1 MGKLTAAGAKA
12 ASKPGKYHDQF
23 GLMLIVQPSG
33 SKQWVQRLTIQG
45 RRRELGLGGYP
56 LVSLAEAREAAFDNK
71 RIARRGDDPRP
82 AKRHVPTFAEASET
96 VIELH
101 ESTWKDRGRSANNW
115 RASMDI
121 YAMPKIGKRRID
133 QIAVSDI
140 LAILKPIWTEKPET
154 AKKVKSR
161 MQRVFEWAVATEQRA
176 DNPVRAAGSV
186 LPKGNGRAKHFKALP
201 HAAVAGA
208 LATIRDSAAAPVT
221 KLAIEFL
228 ALTATRS
235 GEVRLAAW
243 DEIDTDAALWTVP
256 AERTKTGREFRVPLS
271 PAALGVLRAAKA
283 YRDGDMVFPSPR
295 GRALSDATLSKL
307 FRSLGIPAVPH
318 GFRSS
323 FRDWAGEVAKTPREV
338 AEACLAHVV
347 QSKVEAAYARSDLL
361 ERRRELMDAWAAYV
375 EGENR

>member
-1 MGKLTAAGAKA
+1 MGKLTAAGVKA
-12 ASKPGKYHDQF
+12 AKESGRYYDQH
-23 GLMLIVQPSG
+23 GLMLLVQPTG
-33 SKQWVQRLTIQG
+33 SKQWVQRIVIHG
-45 RRRELGLGGYP
+45 KRRDIGLGGYP
-56 LVSLAEAREAAFDNK
+56 LVTLSEARDAAFDNR
-71 RIARRGDDPRP
+71 RIARRGGDPRP
-82 AKRHVPTFAEASET
+82 AADKAPTFRKAAET
-96 VIELH
+96 VIGLNEP
-101 ESTWKDRGRSANNW
+101 TWKDGGRSAKNW
-115 RASMDI
+115 RASLDL
-121 YAMPKIGKRRID
+121 YAMPKIGNRRVD

-140 LAILKPIWTEKPET
+140 LAILQPIWVEKHET
-154 AKKVKSR
+154 ARKVKTR
-161 MQRVFEWAVATEQRA
+161 MQMVFEWTVATGHRP

-186 LPKGNGRAKHFKALP
+186 LPKRNGNGQHFKALP
-201 HAAVAGA
+201 HSKVAGA

-256 AERTKTGREFRVPLS
+256 AARTKTGREFRVPLS
-271 PAALGVLRAAKA
+271 PAALSVLWAAEA

-323 FRDWAGEVAKTPREV
+323 FRDWAGETGAAREV

-347 QSKVEAAYARSDLL
+347 QSKVERAYARSDLL
-361 ERRRELMDAWAAYV
+361 DRRRPVMDAWAAYIA
-375 EGENR
+375 GESR

>member
-1 MGKLTAAGAKA
+1 
-12 ASKPGKYHDQF
+12 
-23 GLMLIVQPSG
+23 
-33 SKQWVQRLTIQG
+33 
-45 RRRELGLGGYP
+45 
-56 LVSLAEAREAAFDNK
+56 
-71 RIARRGDDPRP
+71 
-82 AKRHVPTFAEASET
+82 
-96 VIELH
+96 
-101 ESTWKDRGRSANNW
+101 
-115 RASMDI
+115 
-121 YAMPKIGKRRID
+121 
-133 QIAVSDI
+133 
-140 LAILKPIWTEKPET
+140 
-154 AKKVKSR
+154 
-161 MQRVFEWAVATEQRA
+161 MQRVFEWAVATEHRA

-201 HAAVAGA
+201 HAKVAGA

-243 DEIDTDAALWTVP
+243 DEIDLSAALWTVP
-256 AERTKTGREFRVPLS
+256 AERTKTGKEFRVPLS
-271 PAALGVLRAAKA
+271 PAALSVLRAAEA

-307 FRSLGIPAVPH
+307 FRSLDIPAVPH

-375 EGENR
+375 EGGKPMTEDRIVRIHDVTRLTGLSKATVYRLSREGKDHFPPSIRLGQNSIGWRLSAVEAWLRYREVSSETERSL